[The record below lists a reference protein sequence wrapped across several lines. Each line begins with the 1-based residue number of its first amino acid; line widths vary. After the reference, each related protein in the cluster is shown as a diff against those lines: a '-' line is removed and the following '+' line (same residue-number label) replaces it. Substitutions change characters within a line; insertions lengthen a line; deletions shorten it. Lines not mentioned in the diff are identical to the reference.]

1 MEILQSLVEVARRD
15 LWLTEEDQIR
25 IILNN
30 EVLEGKDVT
39 AEALDVPGDCTE
51 SDRVQGIISITYE
64 G

>member
-1 MEILQSLVEVARRD
+1 MD
-15 LWLTEEDQIR
+15 LRLTEEDQIW